1 MHRHMLHQWQNVTA
15 VRRTFDRKLRKVK
28 STTRINLLSHALFK
42 WINHTRHVA
51 NISKFMTHDRHSSL
65 YEAFEDWI
73 KESKWSSHARKKL
86 ASEHGRRRMAL
97 TVMSFDLWKDEVL
110 ALHRHHGLLLVVNR
124 IHNRRYVIAYT
135 YIHTCVHTNM
145 HTCTRI
151 CINICIH
158 TFIYTYVYVYMCTYT
173 YMYLYTYVYT
183 YIYTY
188 THNVYINI
196 RIRIHI

>member
-15 VRRTFDRKLRKVK
+15 VCRMFDRKERKVK
-28 STTRINLLSHALFK
+28 STTQINLPSHTLFK
-42 WINHTRHVA
+42 WINHTRHMA
-51 NISKFMTHDRHSSL
+51 NVSKIMTHDRHSSL
-65 YEAFEDWI
+65 CEAFEDWI
-73 KESKWSSHARKKL
+73 TESKWSSHARKKV
-86 ASEHGRRRMAL
+86 ASVHGKRRMAL
-97 TVMSFDLWKDEVL
+97 AVVSFDMWKDEVL

-158 TFIYTYVYVYMCTYT
+158 AYVYIHT
-173 YMYLYTYVYT
+173 YMYTCVHMHTCIYINMYTHT
-183 YIYTY
+183 YIH
-188 THNVYINI
+188 THIMYI
-196 RIRIHI
+196 